1 MLTPTLPQEANSY
14 IEGLKVD
21 TFHDP
26 YEFEWARGTPPS
38 PVAHPPSRPTGCSR
52 AESGRL
58 QAKQLRAGTLGSP
71 PARSGTC
78 RRAA

>member
-26 YEFEWARGTPPS
+26 YQFEWARGTPPS
-38 PVAHPPSRPTGCSR
+38 PVAHPPWPI
-52 AESGRL
+52 GR
-58 QAKQLRAGTLGSP
+58 KEGRDVS
-71 PARSGTC
+71 S
-78 RRAA
+78 